1 VTYPPQGDRIELRGL
16 RMLGVIG
23 VLDHEQAGPQPLEVD
38 IDLELDLSTAGI
50 SDDLADTVNYGE
62 VCAQVE
68 AVVERSRF
76 SLLEALAEAI
86 AAEVLDRT
94 SVDALTVT
102 IRKLRPPVPQQL
114 QTSAVRIT
122 RRRPQ

>member
-1 VTYPPQGDRIELRGL
+1 
-16 RMLGVIG
+16 MLGVVG

-38 IDLELDLSTAGI
+38 LDLELDLSAAGA
-50 SDDLADTVNYGE
+50 SDDLADTVNYGD
-62 VCAQVE
+62 VCALVE

-86 AAEVLDRT
+86 AAEVLDGT
-94 SVDALTVT
+94 AVDVLTVT

-114 QTSAVRIT
+114 QTSAVSII
-122 RRRPQ
+122 RRRSQ

>member
-1 VTYPPQGDRIELRGL
+1 VTYPSRADRIELRGL

-23 VLDHEQAGPQPLEVD
+23 VLDHEQAAPQPLEVD
-38 IDLELDLSTAGI
+38 IDLELDLSMAGT